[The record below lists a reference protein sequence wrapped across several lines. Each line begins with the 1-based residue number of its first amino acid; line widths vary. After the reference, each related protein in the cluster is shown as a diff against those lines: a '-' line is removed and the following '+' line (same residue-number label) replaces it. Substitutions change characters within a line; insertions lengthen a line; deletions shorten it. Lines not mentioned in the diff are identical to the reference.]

1 MPLSSS
7 CFAISA
13 ACGCARNH
21 QKCGLVLEQE
31 RQRVHVHRRHDL
43 IEVRGRDGGE
53 ADGAV
58 ADALHVGDRVA
69 ELRVVVDLDLDGAL
83 GQDVDLLAE
92 ILLGIARRVIERLDA
107 GIFGDD
113 LRLGRRGK
121 RQRGD
126 EQACDDPH
134 GVSSLTFL
142 VVAGRL
148 RGVRPSFNRGG
159 EFLIGHR
166 GAAGATAA
174 SGWLL
179 RSARRR
185 RSRSAFIS
193 STKPRR

>member
-1 MPLSSS
+1 MTKS
-7 CFAISA
+7 
-13 ACGCARNH
+13 
-21 QKCGLVLEQE
+21 
-31 RQRVHVHRRHDL
+31 
-43 IEVRGRDGGE
+43 
-53 ADGAV
+53 AV
-58 ADALHVGDRVA
+58 ASTMQTRRTIATSPLTKRSNRASSAVRDRVA
-69 ELRVVVDLDLDGAL
+69 QLRVVVNLDLDDAL

-92 ILLGIARRVIERLDA
+92 VLLGIARRVIERLDT

-148 RGVRPSFNRGG
+148 RGVRPSFNRGRRI
-159 EFLIGHR
+159 LLGHR
-166 GAAGATAA
+166 GAAGATVA

-179 RSARRR
+179 RRSA
-185 RSRSAFIS
+185 SATKPEAFIS